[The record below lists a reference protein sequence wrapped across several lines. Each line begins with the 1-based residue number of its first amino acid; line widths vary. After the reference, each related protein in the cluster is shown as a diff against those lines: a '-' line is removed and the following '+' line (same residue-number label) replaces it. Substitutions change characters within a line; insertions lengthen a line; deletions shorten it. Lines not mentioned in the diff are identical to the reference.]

1 MFNLNA
7 LVEIW
12 STAYGKTVYSI
23 LVGTVGVAILV
34 AFLSTVV
41 LPAASLKFIPLV
53 IAFNA
58 ALTGYMVLE
67 KTRDYFQR
75 KWTLAMVAGTAMTL
89 LSFIVLNA
97 FFMQTTGLYLLG
109 LPQLAIMLAMGIG
122 ASWFGGVLAINYFK
136 LK

>member
-1 MFNLNA
+1 MFNISSILD
-7 LVEIW
+7 LW
-12 STAYGKTVYSI
+12 STTFGKAAHSVV
-23 LVGTVGVAILV
+23 VGTVGSIILV
-34 AFLSTVV
+34 VFLNMVM
-41 LPAASLKFIPLV
+41 LPAFSLKFVPLV

-67 KTRDYFQR
+67 KTRTTFRR
-75 KWTLAMVAGTAMTL
+75 KWTAAIIAGTVMTL
-89 LSFIVLNA
+89 LAFIVLNT